1 MEVGGGSKV
10 TCYHESVD
18 DFSNVYEKYQLNE

>member
-18 DFSNVYEKYQLNE
+18 DFSNLLGEEQVD